1 MKDETK
7 KTRKGLTDRQKQG
20 VQVDALVRRRPL
32 RVLSLGA
39 GVQSS
44 TLALMCAH
52 GEFEMPDCAIFAD
65 TQAEPQ
71 SVYDWLA
78 WLEDQL
84 PFPVHR
90 VTAGDLAK
98 KSLVVKTSRNNR
110 QYAKHAIP
118 AFIVDNENRVGIMM
132 RQCTSDFKIEVI
144 QRKIKQL
151 SGGNSVEQYIGISW
165 DEIHRI
171 KDSRKKYIVNRYPL
185 IEKRIR
191 RIDCLRWMQENGYPE
206 PPRSACMFCP
216 YHSDKEWLRLK
227 TEEPL
232 AFQQAV
238 EFEKNYQKTYSQIY
252 NFRGTPF
259 LHRSLKP
266 LSEVDFDPQKN
277 QMEMDF
283 FGNECE
289 GMCGV

>member
-1 MKDETK
+1 M
-7 KTRKGLTDRQKQG
+7 
-20 VQVDALVRRRPL
+20 
-32 RVLSLGA
+32 LSLGA

-71 SVYDWLA
+71 SVYDWLD
-78 WLEDQL
+78 WLENQL
-84 PFPVHR
+84 TFPVYR
-90 VTAGDLAK
+90 VTAGDLSK
-98 KSLVVKTSRNNR
+98 KALIVRTSKNDR

-118 AFIVDNENRVGIMM
+118 AFIVNDENRIGIMM
-132 RQCTSDFKIEVI
+132 RQCTSDFKIVVI
-144 QRKIKQL
+144 QRKIRQL
-151 SGGNSVEQYIGISW
+151 SNGNPVEQYIGISW

-171 KDSRKKYIVNRYPL
+171 KDSRKKYIVNLYPL

-191 RIDCLRWMQENGYPE
+191 RIDCLRWMESHGYPE
-206 PPRSACMFCP
+206 PPRSACTFCP
-216 YHSDKEWLRLK
+216 YHSDREWLRLK
-227 TEEPL
+227 NEEPEE
-232 AFQQAV
+232 FQQAV
-238 EFEKNYQKTYSQIY
+238 EFEKDYQQTYSQIH